1 MCLTLLDEVISII
14 YIIIIII
21 IIIIVI
27 IINYFIIMATICC
40 KKAWGTN
47 SFIWPKLFIRHCVI
61 QDALAD

>member
-1 MCLTLLDEVISII
+1 MCLTLLNEVISII

-21 IIIIVI
+21 II